1 MTSSTDD
8 IYDMWQ
14 AACAA
19 EARPDDAIALLIDA
33 AALGLVA
40 HDFDPGPILQRL
52 QGSFDA
58 LMIAKHGGAAFGGH
72 LQ

>member
-19 EARPDDAIALLIDA
+19 EARPDDAIASIGDA
-33 AALGLVA
+33 AACWLEDGCPY
-40 HDFDPGPILQRL
+40 DR
-52 QGSFDA
+52 
-58 LMIAKHGGAAFGGH
+58 
-72 LQ
+72 